1 MFKKKMVAGLL
12 MSACLSAVHA
22 EAESIWSALKG
33 GTPTVQLRL
42 RYEDVSDDTSA
53 TGAKDKEDLTLRTA
67 IGYKTGTYM
76 GFSAYAQLEDFS
88 RIDDNDTSYADNP
101 DSDIN
106 QVYLSYKNSG
116 FEAIVGRQTI
126 IYDNARHVGNV
137 GWRMND
143 QTFDAVTL
151 KYTGIENLSLTYN
164 YIWQV
169 NRINWSQPDS
179 DHHLV
184 NAAYK
189 LSFAKLVA
197 YYYKTDWEATT
208 LDNDRDTYGLEISG
222 SPKLGS
228 TTLNYSLEYAS
239 QSDGGD
245 NAASFDTDYFNA
257 ELGASFSA
265 VSLKLGYEVLGEDNG
280 TSFTTPLATVHA
292 HNGWSD
298 KAILT
303 QLNGGSGIED
313 TYFSIG
319 GKFKGASLL
328 AVYHDLSADTGT
340 AAYDGDEIDLVA
352 TYKFKAGP
360 VIGIKGAFFDADTAA
375 NDMEKVWIWTEY
387 KI

>member
-1 MFKKKMVAGLL
+1 MFKKKIVAGLL
-12 MSACLSAVHA
+12 MSACLSSVHA

-42 RYEDVSDDTSA
+42 RYEDVDNDAGTDQEELS
-53 TGAKDKEDLTLRTA
+53 LRTA
-67 IGYKTGTYM
+67 IGYKTKSYM
-76 GFSAYAQLEDFS
+76 GFSAYAQLEDIS
-88 RIDDNDTSYADNP
+88 HIDDDDDATSIDNNV
-101 DSDIN
+101 SELN
-106 QVYLSYKNSG
+106 QAYLQYSNKSFG
-116 FEAIVGRQTI
+116 ATLGRQTI

-143 QTFDAVTL
+143 QTFDAFTL
-151 KYTGIENLSLTYN
+151 KYTGIENLTFSYN

-169 NRINWSQPDS
+169 NRIFGTQSDS

-189 LSFAKLVA
+189 LSSAKVVA
-197 YYYKTDWEATT
+197 YYYKTDWDTT
-208 LDNDRDTYGLEISG
+208 GFLDADRDTYGAEISG
-222 SPKLGS
+222 SPKFGS
-228 TTLNYSLEYAS
+228 TTLNYSLEYAL

-245 NAASFDTDYFNA
+245 NAASFDTDYLNA
-257 ELGASFSA
+257 EIG
-265 VSLKLGYEVLGEDNG
+265 VSVSGYGLKVGYEVLGEDNG

-298 KAILT
+298 KAIGT
-303 QLNGGSGIED
+303 QLTGGAGIED

-319 GKFKGASLL
+319 KSFKSAKLL

-340 AAYDGDEIDLVA
+340 ATYDGSEIDLVA
-352 TYKFKAGP
+352 TYKFKVGP
-360 VIGIKGAFFDADTAA
+360 VIGAKAAFFDADTAGQ
-375 NDMEKVWIWTEY
+375 DLSKFWLWTEY